1 MRASRLLS
9 MLMLLQARG
18 RMSAPALAGEL
29 GVTVRTVYRDMDQ
42 LSAAGVPVVAER
54 GAAGGFALLDGWR
67 TRLTGLTPDE
77 TQAVFLSGLR
87 GPAAQLGLG
96 EAMTSAQLKL
106 LAALPA
112 GGQTDPRR
120 VGSRFHFDPVGWYQ
134 TAAPV
139 DHLREIARA
148 VWEDQRL
155 RIGYESWKGMVD
167 RTIEPL
173 GLVLKGGEWYLVA
186 RVGRDLRTYRLSN
199 VRALTVTRER
209 FLRPKTF
216 DLERYWVAS
225 IERFEAGLYR
235 GTAVVRATD
244 RGLTRL
250 RGLSAAVADAVGRTT
265 QKRDRAGRTR
275 VTIPIESIDQAARD
289 LLVLGGEGEVIEPPE
304 LRARIAESIGAMAR
318 LYASRPAHTV
328 AGVTTRRADNVE
340 SSRPTARSRR

>member
-18 RMSAPALAGEL
+18 RMSAPSLAEEL

-42 LSAAGVPVVAER
+42 LSAAGVPVVVER
-54 GAAGGFALLDGWR
+54 GAAGGFELLDGWR

-134 TAAPV
+134 TPSRV
-139 DHLREIARA
+139 DHLRDVARA
-148 VWEDQRL
+148 VWQDQRL
-155 RIGYESWKGMVD
+155 RIRYESWKGVVD
-167 RTIEPL
+167 RSIEPL
-173 GLVLKGGEWYLVA
+173 GLVLKAGEWYLVA
-186 RVGRDLRTYRLSN
+186 HVGRDLRTYRLSN
-199 VRALTVTRER
+199 VRALTAGDGR
-209 FLRPKTF
+209 FVRPKKF
-216 DLERYWVAS
+216 NLERYWAAS

-235 GTAVVRATD
+235 GTAVVRVTAK
-244 RGLTRL
+244 GLQRL
-250 RGLSAAVADAVGRTT
+250 RALSAAVAEAVGRSTH
-265 QKRDRAGRTR
+265 KPDRAGRTR
-275 VTIPIESIDQAARD
+275 LTIPVESIDQAARD
-289 LLVLGGEGEVIEPPE
+289 LLVLGAEGEVLAPAE
-304 LRARIAESIGAMAR
+304 LRERIADTARRMAR
-318 LYASRPAHTV
+318 LYV
-328 AGVTTRRADNVE
+328 G
-340 SSRPTARSRR
+340 RSR